1 MKLIETLAWP
11 WGIVGILWLFFSMS
25 ITARVVVVVCIVL
38 LIVMCIVWAIGNSEP
53 MSEEERDAIIRDA
66 KYMVDY
72 RTKERLR
79 KEEMERRYRM
89 AKVVAYMM
97 DMVSSL
103 IYQRI
108 KRNIRTKR
116 MPVRITGNSCLL
128 MMLISMKNTTMTMMI
143 LSLMRKVI
151 QSLFNH

>member
-1 MKLIETLAWP
+1 
-11 WGIVGILWLFFSMS
+11 
-25 ITARVVVVVCIVL
+25 
-38 LIVMCIVWAIGNSEP
+38 MCIVWAIGNSEP

-97 DMVSSL
+97 EHGVQFDIPENQEEYKDKKNARQNYRKQLPIDDADFYEEYDDDDDDIIFDEKGNPIL
-103 IYQRI
+103 I
-108 KRNIRTKR
+108 
-116 MPVRITGNSCLL
+116 
-128 MMLISMKNTTMTMMI
+128 
-143 LSLMRKVI
+143 
-151 QSLFNH
+151 

>member
-1 MKLIETLAWP
+1 
-11 WGIVGILWLFFSMS
+11 
-25 ITARVVVVVCIVL
+25 
-38 LIVMCIVWAIGNSEP
+38 

-97 DMVSSL
+97 EHGVQFDIPENQEEYKDKKNARQNYRKQLPIDDADFYEEYDDDDDDIIFDEKGNPIL
-103 IYQRI
+103 I
-108 KRNIRTKR
+108 
-116 MPVRITGNSCLL
+116 
-128 MMLISMKNTTMTMMI
+128 
-143 LSLMRKVI
+143 
-151 QSLFNH
+151 

>member
-11 WGIVGILWLFFSMS
+11 WGIVGILWLFFPMS

-97 DMVSSL
+97 EHGVQFDIPENQEEYKDKKNARQNYRKQLPIDDADFYEEYDDDDDDIIFDEKGNPIL
-103 IYQRI
+103 I
-108 KRNIRTKR
+108 
-116 MPVRITGNSCLL
+116 
-128 MMLISMKNTTMTMMI
+128 
-143 LSLMRKVI
+143 
-151 QSLFNH
+151 